1 MGFFKVK
8 RTENDPEFGK
18 HSAFLTPK
26 GEYGTNDEASLFGS
40 VKAAR
45 DALKDD
51 KWNHTNDY
59 RYDIVDEDDED
70 E

>member
-1 MGFFKVK
+1 MSFFRIM
-8 RTENDPEFGK
+8 RTENDPELGK

-26 GEYGTNDEASLFGS
+26 GEYGTKEEASLFGS
-40 VKAAR
+40 IKAAT

-51 KWNHTNDY
+51 KWNHTSDY
-59 RYDIVDEDDED
+59 RYDILSIDED